1 MWTVI
6 GFGVS
11 QLLRLG
17 GNLALTRLLSPGVF
31 GVMAL
36 VNAVLQ
42 GLQMFSDFGTRQS
55 VIQHRRGDDP
65 DFVNTAWTFQ
75 AVRGGALWL
84 TACALAA
91 PLSLVY
97 PGTGIGWLLPAAGLT
112 AAIAGLA
119 STKEVTLNRHLNIG
133 RVSMVEIVAQC
144 LGLAVMIVWAWR
156 APSVWAL
163 IGGAIVGVGVR
174 TALTHVVLPGPWNRF
189 CWEWSAVRDLV
200 DFGKW
205 LLLASVIGFLS
216 EQGDRL
222 LLGKIMS
229 STELGVYSVAFFLA
243 EFVSQAVSRLTHV
256 VLFPAFSRLAREAPE
271 RLRAGYYRSRFAI
284 DMVCAPAG
292 GFLVGAGPLV
302 VRLLYDWRYAEAGAM
317 VQALALRTLFTCATT
332 PGAGALLAL
341 GQPRYATIAKVMT
354 AVWIMTGIPLGFW
367 LGGLSGAVWAVGLA
381 YALPAGYFVRALKKH
396 GLIEW
401 RGELRTVVMFCGGV
415 AVGLF
420 AAAICFGD

>member
-1 MWTVI
+1 MTIGESEVAGTARGAETGAASSPPIQSAEDSGVGSPSSVSLKQLAIRASMWTVI

-189 CWEWSAVRDLV
+189 CWEVAAPGQRHRIPFRAGRQAVAREDHVFDRTRRVFRCVLSGGIRVAGREPIDARSVVPGFQQAGSRSTGASESGLLPLAVRD
-200 DFGKW
+200 
-205 LLLASVIGFLS
+205 
-216 EQGDRL
+216 RH
-222 LLGKIMS
+222 
-229 STELGVYSVAFFLA
+229 GV
-243 EFVSQAVSRLTHV
+243 
-256 VLFPAFSRLAREAPE
+256 
-271 RLRAGYYRSRFAI
+271 RAGWRIPGR
-284 DMVCAPAG
+284 CRTAG
-292 GFLVGAGPLV
+292 
-302 VRLLYDWRYAEAGAM
+302 
-317 VQALALRTLFTCATT
+317 
-332 PGAGALLAL
+332 
-341 GQPRYATIAKVMT
+341 
-354 AVWIMTGIPLGFW
+354 
-367 LGGLSGAVWAVGLA
+367 S
-381 YALPAGYFVRALKKH
+381 
-396 GLIEW
+396 
-401 RGELRTVVMFCGGV
+401 
-415 AVGLF
+415 
-420 AAAICFGD
+420 AAAL